1 MKMIKKGK
9 ELQAHIGIFGNRNSG
24 KSSIL
29 NLIAEQS
36 LAIVSD
42 TPGTT
47 TDPVRKSIELK
58 GIGPTVLIDTAGIDD
73 VGDLGNQ
80 RIDKTLHEIEKVDL
94 GILVITDNKLSEFDI
109 QLINKFEILDTP
121 YFIIHN
127 KSDLNEISE
136 ELKLMVKKERQVDII
151 GFSVFSDRR
160 EVITKLI
167 KKNLPDSVFKKP
179 TLVGD
184 LVNYGDIVLLITPID
199 IEAPEGRLILPQVQ
213 AIRDIL
219 DNDATAIVV
228 KEREVDSFLKKT
240 GIKPALAITDSQI
253 FLKADASI
261 PIDIPLTG
269 FSVLLA
275 RYKGDFEA
283 YLEGTP
289 KISKLRDGDNVLL
302 LESCTHQVACDDIGR
317 VKLPRWIR
325 NFTGKKLNFDVVGGL
340 NSLENNINTYSL
352 VIQCGGCVVTH
363 KQLINRLKLA
373 KDSDIAITNYGMAI
387 AYVQGVYKRA
397 IEPFVKLKEGEEDY
411 L

>member
-73 VGDLGNQ
+73 VGDLGKQ

-94 GILVITDNKLSEFDI
+94 GILVITNNKLSEFDI
-109 QLINKFEILDTP
+109 QLIDKFEILDTP

-127 KSDLNEISE
+127 KSDLIELSE
-136 ELKLMVKKERQVDII
+136 ELKLIVKKERQVDII
-151 GFSVFSDRR
+151 DFSVLSDRR

-167 KKNLPDSVFKKP
+167 KKNLPESVFKKP

-199 IEAPEGRLILPQVQ
+199 IEAPEGRMILPQVQ

-261 PIDIPLTG
+261 PRNIPLTG

-275 RYKGDFEA
+275 SYKGDFEA

-325 NFTGKKLNFDVVGGL
+325 NFTGKKLNFDVVAGL

-352 VIQCGGCVVTH
+352 VIQCGGCVVTR